1 MDPHPRCRRRHFHT
15 DDPDWSAF
23 NPAAHPVLSPGSSIS
38 RCALSGI
45 KAQPLNHAVTDRG
58 HLATLDGMGGVAAL
72 AVVLL
77 HGAGLTW
84 VHMPGGYLAVDLFL
98 VLSGL
103 VIARAYRSR
112 MSQLGT
118 VGFLQIR
125 LVRLYPLYLLGL
137 LLGITA
143 FGARAAQGGDTF
155 RGLRQY

>member
-1 MDPHPRCRRRHFHT
+1 M
-15 DDPDWSAF
+15 
-23 NPAAHPVLSPGSSIS
+23 
-38 RCALSGI
+38 
-45 KAQPLNHAVTDRG
+45 NHAVTDRG
-58 HLATLDGMGGVAAL
+58 HLATLDGMRGVAAL